1 MIISRGTVDAYFLSM
16 IIARCTLSIFSW
28 VPLSVAVCCSLLVFA
43 DIFSTGGFLII
54 FPELLMDQNPVFSA
68 ISKYDT

>member
-1 MIISRGTVDAYFLSM
+1 MIISHDTVDAYFLSM
-16 IIARCTLSIFSW
+16 IIAWCAFFSW